1 MNRKLVLNIKNL
13 SVKVVGRVIL
23 EDISLV
29 VKEGE
34 VHALV
39 GPNGH
44 GKSTLLLTLMKH
56 FDYEVTAGSIVFMN
70 KNIKDLTTDEI
81 SRMGMFLAFQS
92 PYQINGLKTIDF
104 LKAIV
109 NAHRDKPISVVE
121 YFMKTQKN
129 LKKLALNKTILER
142 EVNVNFSG
150 GEKKKNEIL
159 QMLMLDNKL
168 ALLDEI
174 DSGLDV
180 DNVNEIISIVNEHH
194 KTTKTSYII
203 VSHYEKMLSTLNIDY
218 THLIYNKKLI
228 TTKGSKLVTDIGA
241 YGYKKAIEGLGL
253 SFVDLEEEDK
263 KNILGACGV
272 SKSK

>member
-1 MNRKLVLNIKNL
+1 MSKKLILNIKNL
-13 SVKVVGRVIL
+13 SVKVMGRVIL
-23 EDISLV
+23 EDVSLTV
-29 VKEGE
+29 NEGE

-56 FDYEVTAGSIVFMN
+56 FDYEVTTGSIVFRN

-92 PYQINGLKTIDF
+92 PYQISGLKTIDF

-109 NAHRDKPISVVE
+109 NAHREKPISVVE
-121 YFMKTQKN
+121 YFMKTQEN

-150 GEKKKNEIL
+150 GERKKNEIL
-159 QMLMLDNKL
+159 QMLMLENKL

-228 TTKGSKLVTDIGA
+228 TTKGSKLVTDIGTH
-241 YGYKKAIEGLGL
+241 GYKKAIEELGL
-253 SFVDLEEEDK
+253 SFVDLEEDK

-272 SKSK
+272 IKNK

>member
-1 MNRKLVLNIKNL
+1 MNRKLILNIKNL
-13 SVKVVGRVIL
+13 SIQVKGRVIL
-23 EDISLV
+23 DDISLT

-56 FDYEVTAGSIVFMN
+56 FDYEVTTGSIVFMN

-81 SRMGMFLAFQS
+81 SRMGMFLAFQN
-92 PYQINGLKTIDF
+92 PYQISGLKTIDF

-150 GEKKKNEIL
+150 GERKKNEIL
-159 QMLMLDNKL
+159 QMLMLENKL

-228 TTKGSKLVTDIGA
+228 TTKGSKLVTDIGT

-272 SKSK
+272 SKNK